1 LAGGSIRDL
10 RRRIRSVKNTQQ
22 ITRAMKLVA
31 ASKLKRAQDTM
42 ERARPYARGM
52 SELLVNLAR
61 RVDELSHPLTER
73 REGGKTL
80 LVVVS
85 ADRGLCGGFNS
96 NLLKEA
102 VRWLEKHPGRE
113 VCLQLVG
120 KKGNDFFKSRS
131 WPVRSARTDA
141 FRRVDF
147 AHSREIA
154 ADLVKAFTEEGFD
167 EVLVL
172 SNRFRTI
179 MTQDVE
185 LQRLLPAAA
194 PRVGAEVDESLGQ
207 VEYLYEPA
215 PPGDARVLRVRDG
228 RAHGGDGGRHEER
241 LRDDRPAHARHE
253 PQAPGGHHHRDHR
266 DRVGRRRPR
275 GLSSLPHAPRKPKR
289 WQRTRSAR

>member
-1 LAGGSIRDL
+1 VAGGSIRDL

-215 PPGDARVLRVRDG
+215 PEQLLD
-228 RAHGGDGGRHEER
+228 EII
-241 LRDDRPAHARHE
+241 
-253 PQAPGGHHHRDHR
+253 
-266 DRVGRRRPR
+266 
-275 GLSSLPHAPRKPKR
+275 
-289 WQRTRSAR
+289 TRSIDVAMHQVMLESFASEMGARMVAMEAATKNASEMIDRLTLVMNRKRQAAITTEIIEIVSGAAALEG